1 MLFLASRTPRTRHCV
16 LATSRRGAR
25 PRRRTHVSA
34 SSFHPLPPRTAC
46 GACRASAAPLGLAHP
61 LALVLPAA
69 HWRLARRAE
78 PTPPR
83 PPPRALRRANRTQ
96 TSTPCRNI
104 PTARR
109 ISAWRASDRRFR
121 LTAAFRVDPSSRRKP
136 SPLPAARP
144 LRATPLAVRG
154 PRASASC
161 PPSRATCARCPT
173 RASART
179 PRARRGPQRRA
190 TGGTQTHPLLK
201 HIRARRPRHTRHA
214 PPALSPEEARASR
227 ANELPTSATS
237 YDFIKGRIF
246 LECRRPSQYPT
257 QLATVACS
265 LTSHRERQGGNLA
278 AVGGATHLP

>member
-1 MLFLASRTPRTRHCV
+1 MDLSERWSFATRSCRPRHVHVALRLPAHEGMPKLGRWVYACRCDAS
-16 LATSRRGAR
+16 LAR
-25 PRRRTHVSA
+25 PNLAGGQLESKLGQAIDVAKQQAHSSHVVKCGEHGECGECGKYGECEA
-34 SSFHPLPPRTAC
+34 EACPRLSQC
-46 GACRASAAPLGLAHP
+46 GSQAAPQSACR
-61 LALVLPAA
+61 
-69 HWRLARRAE
+69 
-78 PTPPR
+78 
-83 PPPRALRRANRTQ
+83 
-96 TSTPCRNI
+96 
-104 PTARR
+104 
-109 ISAWRASDRRFR
+109 
-121 LTAAFRVDPSSRRKP
+121 P

-227 ANELPTSATS
+227 ASELPTSATS
-237 YDFIKGRIF
+237 CDFIKNKRRI
-246 LECRRPSQYPT
+246 
-257 QLATVACS
+257 LAI
-265 LTSHRERQGGNLA
+265 LR
-278 AVGGATHLP
+278 

>member
-1 MLFLASRTPRTRHCV
+1 MVHQGCRGLALGVGAAVTDQFSTIWACGTLPGQSQRRLAYQFSDVLPREQAHARAARRATPRDSTRATPPHPAARAVPLDARPMPPRCFFSGSRTPRTRHCV

-121 LTAAFRVDPSSRRKP
+121 LAAAFRVDPSS
-136 SPLPAARP
+136 
-144 LRATPLAVRG
+144 
-154 PRASASC
+154 
-161 PPSRATCARCPT
+161 
-173 RASART
+173 
-179 PRARRGPQRRA
+179 
-190 TGGTQTHPLLK
+190 
-201 HIRARRPRHTRHA
+201 
-214 PPALSPEEARASR
+214 
-227 ANELPTSATS
+227 
-237 YDFIKGRIF
+237 
-246 LECRRPSQYPT
+246 
-257 QLATVACS
+257 
-265 LTSHRERQGGNLA
+265 
-278 AVGGATHLP
+278 